1 MKPVDQSAGAR
12 AADNGRYS
20 LAHAIYLLVLM
31 VLITLALDLAK
42 LPLNVLV
49 DPVRKSF
56 SITDVQVSLLL
67 GVSLAAPFVFG
78 SLGGGWLSDRVSRRF
93 LLLTAMGMWAGG
105 AVLSALARSFEV
117 LAGGRVLLGL
127 GAGVMLPIAMTWL
140 NDAFRPEQHGRAIG
154 GFFVVLGAGP
164 SLAIM
169 LAGVAQRS
177 AESGVFAAWPGLAGM
192 EPWRITCL
200 LLSIPTI
207 FSMPFVLG
215 LRDERNSVKNS
226 VRNSAPASIQSMSNT
241 IPAVPFALFVAL
253 VLSVALVVVIDGANL
268 AWMPTV
274 FTRNFGYDAQQA
286 GFLFGLITLI
296 AGAAGPLIGGWA
308 GDAVYRRFGVAGR
321 VWLCAGAVSACTPL
335 LAVYLLREPIGLVV
349 ALTASGIFTVTALS
363 LGYVTLQVLLP
374 PHRRGLGTGIT
385 SATTTLIGSA
395 GPTLV
400 AWTSEHW
407 FGGSMALPQGIV
419 LVGGVAALL
428 AALLFA
434 TTARVVNQ
442 QQHSSRTR
450 TTHG

>member
-1 MKPVDQSAGAR
+1 MTTAALSATTS
-12 AADNGRYS
+12 AADNGGYS
-20 LAHAIYLLVLM
+20 LAHALRLLVLM

-56 SITDVQVSLLL
+56 GITDVQVSLLL
-67 GVSLAAPFVFG
+67 GVSLAAPFVVG
-78 SLGGGWLSDRVSRRF
+78 SLGGGWLSDRVPRRI
-93 LLLTAMGMWAGG
+93 LLLSAMAMWTGG
-105 AVLSALARSFEV
+105 AMLCALAPSFEV
-117 LAGGRVLLGL
+117 LVAGRVLLGL
-127 GAGVMLPIAMTWL
+127 AAGVKLPIAMTWV
-140 NDAFRPEQHGRAIG
+140 NDAFRPEQRGRAIG

-169 LAGVAQRS
+169 LAGATQRW
-177 AESGVFAAWPGLAGM
+177 AVSGVFAAWPWIAGM

-200 LLSIPTI
+200 LLAVPTLLA
-207 FSMPFVLG
+207 MPFVLG
-215 LRDERNSVKNS
+215 LREERSAPLI
-226 VRNSAPASIQSMSNT
+226 SAPARGPQAPTSDTAM
-241 IPAVPFALFVAL
+241 PVALFMAL
-253 VLSVALVVVIDGANL
+253 VVSVALVVVIDGANL

-286 GFLFGLITLI
+286 GFLFGIITLI

-321 VWLCAGAVSACTPL
+321 VWLCAAAVSACAPL
-335 LAVYLLREPIGLVV
+335 LAVYLMHEPVGLVV

-363 LGYVTLQVLLP
+363 LGYVTLQALLP
-374 PHRRGLGTGIT
+374 PHRRGLGTGIA

-400 AWTSEHW
+400 AWTSQHW

-428 AALLFA
+428 AALVFA
-434 TTARVVNQ
+434 LTARAVG
-442 QQHSSRTR
+442 RR
-450 TTHG
+450 R